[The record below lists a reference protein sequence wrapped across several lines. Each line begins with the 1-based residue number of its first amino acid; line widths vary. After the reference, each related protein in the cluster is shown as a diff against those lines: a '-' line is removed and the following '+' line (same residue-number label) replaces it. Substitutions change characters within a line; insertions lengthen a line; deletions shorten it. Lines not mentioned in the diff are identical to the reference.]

1 MPTTTATPRKR
12 LPTAAAAPAPA
23 ATAPEPT
30 SVPAAAAPA
39 ASNLSAPV
47 KTHKLMAVAP
57 TVPNVKQQQVRLSKM
72 AKGMVQMREKLWPDI
87 NETQLWLRT
96 DRSRKGYTTI
106 PRGMPLFM
114 EMINDA
120 SKRVTSGK
128 SVPAGQSYLVLWC
141 RVRDEGMLNIESEAP
156 VAFEA
161 GYAGERNVFTWREH
175 MKVLKELG
183 FIEFKPGA
191 ASPCQYVLLL
201 NPYKA
206 AQALRVKNWVREVA
220 YTTLLQRMS
229 EYGATDLEGGA

>member
-1 MPTTTATPRKR
+1 MPTTKAKPRKKVQAA
-12 LPTAAAAPAPA
+12 PTPPAPAVTAAAPATVPTPSAFEALLKSRKPMSAVTPA
-23 ATAPEPT
+23 
-30 SVPAAAAPA
+30 
-39 ASNLSAPV
+39 
-47 KTHKLMAVAP
+47 
-57 TVPNVKQQQVRLSKM
+57 PNVKQQKVRQSKM
-72 AKGMVQMREKLWPDI
+72 AKGMLQMRESLWPGID
-87 NETQLWLRT
+87 ESKLWLRT
-96 DRSRKGYTTI
+96 DQTRKGYTTI

-114 EMINDA
+114 GMIDDA

-156 VAFEA
+156 FAFEA

-183 FIEFKPGA
+183 FIDFKPGA

-201 NPYKA
+201 NPYQA
-206 AQALRVKNWVREVA
+206 AQVLRAKNWVREVA

-229 EYGATDLEGGA
+229 EFGATDLDGGT